1 MRYRT
6 LIEIALPS
14 ALSLLMLV
22 APAHAKE
29 GDAERGQEL
38 FQVCQGCHG
47 ARGEGDEAQ
56 GAPRLAGQHGWYL
69 RRQLM
74 NFRQGIRGASEQDQ
88 YGQLMRGF
96 ASLLEDEQ
104 AVRDVVAYIETLGR
118 E

>member
-1 MRYRT
+1 MSART
-6 LIEIALPS
+6 PIILLPMLALL
-14 ALSLLMLV
+14 ALAGPV
-22 APAHAKE
+22 RAAE
-29 GDAERGQEL
+29 GDPERGRAL

-47 ARGEGDEAQ
+47 AQGEGNEAQ

-104 AVRDVVAYIETLGR
+104 AVHDVVAYIETLSR
-118 E
+118 D